1 MNQSIKEK
9 SSLMD
14 KIVSLCKR
22 RGFIFPDSAI
32 YGGLANTW
40 DFGPLGV
47 ELKNNIKK
55 AWWKQIVQTR
65 EEVVGIDTAIIM
77 NSKVWEASGHLQNF
91 NDSLQECKSCHARF
105 RHDYLEQGKYGE
117 ITKKNGKI
125 VCPLCG
131 GELGP
136 AKKFNLLVKTFL
148 GPVEDTAHQTF
159 LRGETA
165 QGIFIN
171 FKNILQSSR
180 KQIPFGIAQIG
191 KSFRNEITPGNFI
204 FRTREF
210 EQMELEYFVAPKE
223 DEKWHQYWIN
233 KRLQWYLDLGINKN
247 NIRLNPHKKEDLAH
261 YAKACTDVE
270 YKFPFSSDEWG
281 ELEGIANRTDYD
293 LKTHQEHS
301 GQDMNY
307 FDDQTKQKYLPFV
320 IEPSAGVER
329 SMLAFLLDAYEEEET
344 SQGKRTVLHLHPSLS
359 PMKAAILPLLKN
371 NKELISFSRDIF
383 QSLQSYFMV
392 DYDAVGS
399 IGRRYRRQD
408 EIGTPWCITVDHQS
422 LEDKTVTIR
431 DRDTMEQIRIKATE
445 IKDWLK
451 EKLEY

>member
-1 MNQSIKEK
+1 MDRLKKET
-9 SSLMD
+9 SLMD
-14 KIVSLCKR
+14 KIISLCKR

-55 AWWKQIVQTR
+55 SWWRRIVQMR

-77 NSKVWEASGHLQNF
+77 NPKVWEASGHLQNF
-91 NDSLQECKSCHARF
+91 NDSLRECQSCHTRF
-105 RHDYLEQGKYGE
+105 RQDYLEQGKYGK
-117 ITKKNGKI
+117 IVKKNGKI

-148 GPVEDTAHQTF
+148 GPVEDTAHQVY

-165 QGIFIN
+165 QGIFTN
-171 FKNILQSSR
+171 FKNVLQSSR
-180 KQIPFGIAQIG
+180 KKIPFGIAQIG
-191 KSFRNEITPGNFI
+191 KSFRNEITPSNFI

-210 EQMELEYFVAPKE
+210 EQMELEYFVRPQE
-223 DEKWHQYWIN
+223 DEKWYKYWI
-233 KRLQWYLDLGINKN
+233 KERLQWYLDLGIKED
-247 NIRLNPHKKEDLAH
+247 NIRLTPHKKEDLAH

-270 YKFPFSSDEWG
+270 YRFPFVSEGWG

-293 LKTHQEHS
+293 LKTHQQHS
-301 GQDMNY
+301 GQDLSY
-307 FDDQTKQKYLPFV
+307 FDETTKEKYLPFV

-329 SMLAFLLDAYEEEET
+329 SLLAFLLDAYEEENT
-344 SQGKRTVLHLHPSLS
+344 PQGKRVVLHLHPRLA
-359 PMKAAILPLLKN
+359 PVKVAVLPLLKN
-371 NKELISFSRDIF
+371 NPELINLSQDVFH
-383 QSLQSYFMV
+383 SLQPYFMA
-392 DYDAVGS
+392 DYDIVGS

-408 EIGTPWCITVDHQS
+408 EVGTPWCITIDHQS

-431 DRDTMEQIRIKATE
+431 ERDTMKQIRIKIGE
-445 IKDWLK
+445 ISEWLR
-451 EKLEY
+451 EKISV